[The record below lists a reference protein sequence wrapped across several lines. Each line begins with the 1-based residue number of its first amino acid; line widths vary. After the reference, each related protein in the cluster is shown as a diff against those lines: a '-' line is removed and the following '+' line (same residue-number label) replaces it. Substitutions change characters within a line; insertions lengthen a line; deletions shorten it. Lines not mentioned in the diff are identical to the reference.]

1 MKMPNVR
8 TRIAPSPTGF
18 AHVGTA
24 YIALFNLAMAR
35 KNKGKFILR
44 IEDTD
49 KKREVEG
56 GIKVIEEGLKWL
68 GFTWDEFYR
77 QSDRLDVYK
86 KYAQRLLD
94 EDKAYEE
101 DGGIILRVPREY
113 VSWQDLIRGEITFP
127 KEEMKDFA
135 IIKKD
140 GFPTYNF
147 AVVVDDIEMKISHVI
162 RAEDHIS
169 NTPRQITVYQALGAA
184 LPEFGHMPLLR
195 NADRSK
201 ISKRKNP
208 VALSWYQQ
216 EGYLPEALVNFL
228 CLLGWSHP
236 EEKEIF
242 SFDDFVKNLDLA
254 RVRKT
259 GPIFDRDKLDWIN
272 GEYIR
277 EMKNEDL
284 KAKIYDFFEGKY
296 DKDLVEKLVPLVKT
310 RIKTLKEFDSL
321 CSFFLA
327 TSEVEVDRKL
337 LGRNYKK
344 HLAAAI
350 AALEKNESLDKVP
363 QKNGFKVG
371 DFFMDL
377 RIALTGQK
385 ITPPINESIE
395 ILGREESIKRL
406 QKVLG

>member
-1 MKMPNVR
+1 MAEVR

-24 YIALFNLAMAR
+24 YIALFNLAFAK

-49 KKREVEG
+49 KKREVKG
-56 GIKVIEEGLKWL
+56 GIKVIEEGLRWL
-68 GFTWDEFYR
+68 GFDWDEFYR
-77 QSDRLDVYK
+77 QSDRLDIYK
-86 KYAQRLLD
+86 KYAKGLLAKG
-94 EDKAYEE
+94 KAYEE
-101 DGGIILRVPREY
+101 DGGIVLRVPKED
-113 VSWQDLIRGEITFP
+113 VSWKDLIRGEITFS

-147 AVVVDDIEMKISHVI
+147 AVVVDDMEMKISHVI

-169 NTPRQITVYQALGAA
+169 NTPRQIAVYKALKAP
-184 LPEFGHMPLLR
+184 LPEFAHMPLLR

-208 VALSWYQQ
+208 VALSWYQE

-242 SFDDFVKNLDLA
+242 SLADFIKNFDLK
-254 RVRKT
+254 RVRKS
-259 GPIFDRDKLDWIN
+259 GPVFDTQRLQWIN

-277 EMKNEDL
+277 QTQDAKL
-284 KAKIYDFFEGKY
+284 KARIKNLFGEKY
-296 DKDLVEKLVPLVKT
+296 SDSLIDKALTLVKT
-310 RIKTLKEFDSL
+310 RIKTLKEFDEL
-321 CSFFLA
+321 CGFFVA
-327 TSEVEVDRKL
+327 APDVSKKL
-337 LGRNYKK
+337 LGKNYKS
-344 HLAAAI
+344 HLTAAI
-350 AALEKNESLDKVP
+350 VALEKGESLDKVP
-363 QKNGFKVG
+363 KKNNFKVG

-377 RIALTGQK
+377 RLAVAGQK
-385 ITPPINESIE
+385 ITPPINESIGILGSKE
-395 ILGREESIKRL
+395 TVGRLKAILGR
-406 QKVLG
+406 